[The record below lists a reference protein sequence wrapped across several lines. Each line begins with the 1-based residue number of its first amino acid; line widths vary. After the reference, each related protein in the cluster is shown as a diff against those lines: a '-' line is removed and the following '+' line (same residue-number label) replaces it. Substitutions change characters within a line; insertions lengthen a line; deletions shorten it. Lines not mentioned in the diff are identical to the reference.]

1 MRAAPVAAA
10 VAAASTRAAASASS
24 LRLAKLQVA
33 DSRASPEVLS
43 FGLLIQHFSDCGL
56 FLHGRQLHARLV
68 LLSVIPDNF
77 LGSKLISLYSRSGN
91 LYDARLIFDAI
102 PIKNLFSWNAM
113 LLAYSFHGQTASF
126 FRLFCSIPTSLRPDA
141 FTLSS
146 LLKSI
151 SSQTSVTATKEVH
164 SFSLRLGY
172 DSDLFVSNGLI
183 TVYLRSGDISSAR
196 KLFDKMPER
205 DVVSWN
211 SIICGYAQEGHYAA
225 CIELYQDMKMGVDR
239 VMPNGVTVASVLLAC
254 SQLKN
259 LLFGMEVHRFALESG
274 MGMDF
279 VVCNSIIGL
288 YARCGSLDYARSL
301 FNCMV
306 EKDEVTYN
314 TMISGYM
321 SYGFVDQA
329 MKLFHLMPAPVLST
343 WNAVIGGLVQ
353 NNCFSHILDLFQAMQ
368 TAGFRPNSVTIAS
381 VLPAVSCHSNLLRVK
396 QIHCYAIK
404 NDFDQNLYVSTSLID
419 AYGKA
424 GFLEGANS
432 VFERTASRSVIVW
445 TAIISAC
452 AIRGDADAAL
462 AFFGR
467 MLQVR
472 MQPDSVTFTAVLSA
486 CAHGGE
492 VKEAH
497 SILHVLMPEC
507 GISPAVEH
515 YACMVGALSRKGMLT
530 EAVELIDRMPVKP
543 NGKVWGALL
552 NGASVYRD
560 VELGEYAFGRLFE
573 IEPGNTGN
581 FILMANLYSQ
591 AGKWKEA
598 EKVRERMKGVGL
610 AKIPGCSWIEGSG
623 GMQVF
628 ITRDVNNEHSEE
640 IFFLLDALVGMMR
653 EEGYLTKEELD
664 EESCCQ

>member
-1 MRAAPVAAA
+1 MVLRRHGSENQYDFRCRKNPSSVLAP
-10 VAAASTRAAASASS
+10 SASP
-24 LRLAKLQVA
+24 LRLAKLHVA

-205 DVVSWN
+205 DVCATRLLSAQKSFIWN
-211 SIICGYAQEGHYAA
+211 GSPQVCLGEWDGNGFRGLQLHHWAIC
-225 CIELYQDMKMGVDR
+225 K
-239 VMPNGVTVASVLLAC
+239 
-254 SQLKN
+254 
-259 LLFGMEVHRFALESG
+259 
-274 MGMDF
+274 
-279 VVCNSIIGL
+279 
-288 YARCGSLDYARSL
+288 
-301 FNCMV
+301 
-306 EKDEVTYN
+306 
-314 TMISGYM
+314 
-321 SYGFVDQA
+321 A

-424 GFLEGANS
+424 GFLEGANW